1 MKYNF
6 FSSLM
11 LRTPVFPVEDY
22 EETSDEEMLANLFFK
37 AAIFSANAIFYT
49 QLLKKDFDAQRLS
62 QTEID
67 TLRRYYN
74 RACFRPTPFGLFSAV
89 SCVQWAAD
97 PPAIELP
104 GTGLELF
111 FSIDFSIVS
120 GYVENKIRAL
130 LYPLAGYIVNSSV
143 YEVNE
148 EYRYIKYERKE
159 AESKRIFS
167 IASVTKF
174 KILKNILDYCHR
186 GRTLQEMC
194 GFLENTTGLPAA
206 EIESFCEML
215 IREQL
220 VLADFEPGITGVDWL
235 ETLLARL
242 QQENRE
248 DDELKQLAVLLAE
261 LKKINPQHPDQIVAM
276 EAKLVQLFGLETG
289 ARNIFYSITARNLE
303 NAALSTKYQP
313 VIQAAMAC
321 LDKLVPAHV
330 NGQLEAFKKK
340 IVDRFERKEI
350 PLLKILDP
358 EIGLSYEN
366 LGNAVFNEKLSNGI
380 RFPVEENG
388 TVQQEITW
396 TKVHSL
402 LLDKWHRQRRL
413 SAALPVIDIDDADL
427 VELGAGNATG
437 GYPPSL
443 SVIFRLLDD
452 KVYLEQVAG
461 VTGTAVLAR
470 FGSSSK
476 AISSL
481 VKEVADMEQLYN
493 KDIVFAEVAH
503 ICDEH
508 VANINRREQVRDYE
522 IPVLVNSSLP
532 HNRQVLLSDLYL
544 SVKEDTIVL
553 RSAKLNAV
561 VIPRLSSAFNYV
573 RNELPVFRFLCDLQ
587 YQGLKTD
594 FKLNLS
600 FFFPGLGFYPRVTYK
615 DTILHLATW
624 VLTEGQV
631 QSLTSA
637 PAATKYA
644 VFLQLAG
651 DIGLPALFTLSRHD
665 NHIVFDSRNEK
676 DILFFIRSVKGRSG
690 VVLVEFAG
698 MDGPAAVTRSDKK
711 KFINQFVAPVYL
723 ARPVYQ
729 PGALQKN
736 KDRKSVRRNFL
747 PGSEWLYFKFYCHP
761 VSSNDILVLEL
772 LPVLEKMLKR
782 KMISHWFF
790 VRYSDAGYHIRLRL
804 HVAKR
809 DVARVIDIFR
819 QKFNTRYD
827 SGLINKFTIETY
839 EREIERYSASL
850 IEIMER
856 CFYRSSVFVARFI
869 MLQFNDA
876 GTESMNIPFILFSFE
891 LLFDALGY
899 TAPERQAFTESLFN
913 SFFEAFGGGQV
924 LKRELENKYASFKK
938 ELQQMY
944 AQPGQMRASMPQEA
958 AGFLLSL
965 EEFAH
970 AIAGKETA
978 QSQQLIAD
986 MLHMHLNRIFVEDSR
1001 KQELVCY
1008 YMMARFYKSLLYR
1021 NA

>member
-1 MKYNF
+1 MEYNF

-11 LRTPVFPVEDY
+11 LRTPVFSAGDY
-22 EETSDEEMLANLFFK
+22 EKTSDEEMLANLFFR

-49 QLLKKDFDAQRLS
+49 QLQKKNFDAQKLG
-62 QTEID
+62 QTEVD

-89 SCVQWAAD
+89 SCVQWATD

-104 GTGLELF
+104 GTELELF

-130 LYPLAGYIVNSSV
+130 LYPLAGYIVNSSI

-148 EYRYIKYERKE
+148 EYRYIKYERKHT
-159 AESKRIFS
+159 ESKRIFS

-174 KILKNILDYCHR
+174 KVLKNILDYCHR
-186 GRTLQEMC
+186 GRTLEEMC
-194 GFLENTTGLPAA
+194 GFLENTTGLPAG
-206 EIESFCEML
+206 EVEGFCEML

-220 VLADFEPGITGVDWL
+220 VLADFEPGITGAGWL
-235 ETLLARL
+235 ETLLLRL
-242 QQENRE
+242 RQENRE
-248 DDELKQLAVLLAE
+248 DDELKQLAVLLDE
-261 LKKINPQHPDQIVAM
+261 LKKISPQHPGQVVAI
-276 EAKLVQLFGLETG
+276 ESKLVQLFGLDAG
-289 ARNIFYSITARNLE
+289 AQNIFYSISVRNPGI
-303 NAALSTKYQP
+303 AALSTKYQP
-313 VIQAAMAC
+313 VIQSAMAC
-321 LDKLVPAHV
+321 LDKLVPAHE
-330 NGQLEAFKKK
+330 NRQLEAFKKK
-340 IVDRFERKEI
+340 IVERFERKEI

-380 RFPVEENG
+380 SFPVKENG
-388 TVQQEITW
+388 FAQQEITW

-402 LLDKWHRQRRL
+402 LLDKWHRQSRF
-413 SAALPVIDIDDADL
+413 STTLPVIDIDDADL
-427 VELGAGNATG
+427 GELGAGNATG

-443 SVIFRLLDD
+443 SVIFRLMGD

-470 FGSSSK
+470 FGSCSK
-476 AISSL
+476 AVASL
-481 VKEVADMEQLYN
+481 VKEVADMEQSYN

-508 VANINRREQVRDYE
+508 VANINRREHVRDYE

-532 HNRQVLLSDLYL
+532 YNRQVLLSDLYL
-544 SVKEDTIVL
+544 SVKEDTIIL

-594 FKLNLS
+594 FKLSLP
-600 FFFPGLGFYPRVTYK
+600 FFFPGLNFYPRVTYK
-615 DTILHLATW
+615 DSILHLATW
-624 VLTEGQV
+624 LLTARQV
-631 QSLTSA
+631 QSLTTA
-637 PAATKYA
+637 PAATQYA

-651 DIGLPALFTLSRHD
+651 GIGLPALFTLSRHD
-665 NHIVFDSRNEK
+665 NHIVFDSNKEK
-676 DILFFIRSVKGRSG
+676 DVLFFIRSVKNRPE
-690 VVLVEFAG
+690 VVLVEFPG
-698 MDGPAAVTRSDKK
+698 MEGPAAVTGNDKK
-711 KFINQFVAPVYL
+711 RFINQFVAPVYL
-723 ARPVYQ
+723 TRPVYQ
-729 PGALQKN
+729 PAAIQKN
-736 KDRKSVRRNFL
+736 KDRKSIRRNFL

-761 VSSNDILVLEL
+761 VSSNEILVLEL

-804 HVAKR
+804 HVAKQE
-809 DVARVIDIFR
+809 VAAVIDIFR

-869 MLQFNDA
+869 MMQFRDA

-899 TAPERQAFTESLFN
+899 HAPERQAFTESLSN
-913 SFFEAFGGGQV
+913 SFFEEFGGGQA

-938 ELQQMY
+938 ELQLMY
-944 AQPGQMRASMPQEA
+944 ARPAEMRAAMPEEG
-958 AGFLLSL
+958 GFLLSL
-965 EEFAH
+965 EEFAQ
-970 AIAGKETA
+970 AIAGKEKV
-978 QSQQLIAD
+978 QSKQLVAD

-1021 NA
+1021 NV